1 MKPGQPRP
9 AVIPP
14 ELVALG
20 FDPAL
25 YLEANPDVAMAAV
38 DPVLHYVE
46 FGKAENRRIRP

>member
-1 MKPGQPRP
+1 LHAIITAFAIWR
-9 AVIPP
+9 
-14 ELVALG
+14 G

-25 YLEANPDVAMAAV
+25 YLEANPDVAMAGV